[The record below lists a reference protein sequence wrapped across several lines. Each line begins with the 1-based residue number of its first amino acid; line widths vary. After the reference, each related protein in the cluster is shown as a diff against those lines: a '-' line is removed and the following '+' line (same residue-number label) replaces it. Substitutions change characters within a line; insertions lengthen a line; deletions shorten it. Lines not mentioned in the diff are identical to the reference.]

1 MALKWSNIGKYMLFK
16 ITIYL
21 VLNIYQVQ
29 RLIKY
34 INSIKLLY
42 NMANLNNLI
51 KKIVAKNSIL

>member
-1 MALKWSNIGKYMLFK
+1 MALKWPNIGKYMSFK